1 MKLKYIIPA
10 LLFALPLVGCG
21 STNPINGEDTPLPST
36 PGPEGFME
44 YSVNFQTFDLGGQT
58 LFQSSDPTFDSTV
71 LSYIQ
76 TQTDLVTSFDADD
89 GNRVR
94 IKVDTFD
101 GDYGSVQGLIIGS
114 QENDGYVTM
123 NFSKELAYVKVKA
136 QQYYN
141 IQTRYYEESEYLD
154 PNYDSGTDYVADD
167 SEDGYHFEGHFSLI
181 VGDEIWIGPGEGYEF
196 DKENEW
202 NPIVKI
208 PEIVEKKF
216 DINKNTLRIE
226 GFKSERARIYEMTF
240 GFAL

>member
-21 STNPINGEDTPLPST
+21 NTNPSNEEGGSLPSE
-36 PGPEGFME
+36 PSSEGFAE
-44 YSVNFQTFDLGGQT
+44 YSVNFQTFDLDGQT
-58 LFQSSDPTFDSTV
+58 LFQSSDPTFDSTI

-94 IKVDTFD
+94 IKVDTFY

-114 QENDGYVTM
+114 QENDSFIDLG
-123 NFSKELAYVKVKA
+123 FSKELAYVKIKA

-141 IQTRYYEESEYLD
+141 IQMYHDNYNNLEYLD
-154 PNYDSGTDYVADD
+154 PNYDGQEYIEDD
-167 SEDGYHFEGHFSLI
+167 SELGFHYEGHFSFI
-181 VGDEIWIGPGEGYEF
+181 VNEEIWIGPGEGIEYEE
-196 DKENEW
+196 DWSIKIN
-202 NPIVKI
+202 I

-216 DINKNTLRIE
+216 DINSNTLRIE